1 MCQYSPAFFEL
12 LQYAHLF
19 LFTSLCSY
27 YIEKQKVFSRLNLL
41 PPPYILKTRFFIILS
56 TKIGVSKSVPQK
68 WTVYPKIFIHYK
80 ELDHTGTLSFI
91 LPIGQITFFLFFSIY
106 FFKIL
111 LSLFFYRLIKKIS
124 SFNHFVIDKIVPNDN
139 LNSSF
144 IDKKVLDFFSPLKQ
158 IFFHLLSGNI

>member
-1 MCQYSPAFFEL
+1 MTISHQKFALKNSDIPAYKPIHHPLYIPPIISASKEKTYFFQYIA
-12 LQYAHLF
+12 
-19 LFTSLCSY
+19 
-27 YIEKQKVFSRLNLL
+27 
-41 PPPYILKTRFFIILS
+41 
-56 TKIGVSKSVPQK
+56 GVSKSVPQK
-68 WTVYPKIFIHYK
+68 HTVYPKISIYYK

-91 LPIGQITFFLFFSIY
+91 LPIGQITFFHFFSIY
-106 FFKIL
+106 FYKIL

>member
-1 MCQYSPAFFEL
+1 MPATQY
-12 LQYAHLF
+12 
-19 LFTSLCSY
+19 
-27 YIEKQKVFSRLNLL
+27 
-41 PPPYILKTRFFIILS
+41 PPPIHTPQSYQPPKKNLFFQYIA
-56 TKIGVSKSVPQK
+56 GVSKSVPQK

-91 LPIGQITFFLFFSIY
+91 LPIGQITFFHFFSIH

-158 IFFHLLSGNI
+158 IFFHLLSGNIWLSQNIARTNSK

>member
-1 MCQYSPAFFEL
+1 MNQPEL
-12 LQYAHLF
+12 VS
-19 LFTSLCSY
+19 FTSSLEFCTALSS
-27 YIEKQKVFSRLNLL
+27 QKFTFS
-41 PPPYILKTRFFIILS
+41 PFFLAFCQ
-56 TKIGVSKSVPQK
+56 QK
-68 WTVYPKIFIHYK
+68 LGYRKVYPKNTRCTPKYLYITRNQTTRVHCP
-80 ELDHTGTLSFI
+80 LSCLSVK
-91 LPIGQITFFLFFSIY
+91 LPFSIFFSIY